1 MESFQYNAAL
11 QELQNFVWHEFCDH
25 YIEASKNRLYAPGIG
40 WKKTSAQF
48 TIYIILSTI
57 TRLYT
62 PFAPHIAEEISISLF
77 RKCAHKH
84 TWPKEQRSLI
94 DEEAEKTWVLLKEV
108 MSSIWKLKS
117 QLKFP
122 LNTEIPEALIGYQT
136 ESQRKT
142 LTRVTKDIEEIG
154 KIKHLKFQRS
164 SVLK

>member
-1 MESFQYNAAL
+1 
-11 QELQNFVWHEFCDH
+11 
-25 YIEASKNRLYAPGIG
+25 
-40 WKKTSAQF
+40 
-48 TIYIILSTI
+48 
-57 TRLYT
+57 
-62 PFAPHIAEEISISLF
+62 
-77 RKCAHKH
+77 
-84 TWPKEQRSLI
+84 
-94 DEEAEKTWVLLKEV
+94 